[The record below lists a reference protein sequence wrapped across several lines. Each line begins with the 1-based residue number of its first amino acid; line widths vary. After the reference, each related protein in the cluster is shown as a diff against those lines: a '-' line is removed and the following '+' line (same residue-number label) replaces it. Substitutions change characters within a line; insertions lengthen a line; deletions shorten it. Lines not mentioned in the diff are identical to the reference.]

1 MKHTIGSQ
9 VVLVDDTNKTVH
21 TIVSNPSNVVGLSNG
36 KFYLGREVRA
46 ITHGELINNILNIG
60 DRFYFFKNMKD
71 SDSIAV
77 GYKGVVGGF
86 WNGEIIGEDDA
97 IFLTTEV
104 KPLITRRAVFGES
117 VQVHI

>member
-9 VVLVDDTNKTVH
+9 VVLVDGENKTVH
-21 TIVSNPSNVVGLSNG
+21 TVISNPANVVGLSNG

-46 ITHGELINNILNIG
+46 ITHGLNIG

-86 WNGEIIGEDDA
+86 WNGEIVSEDDA

-104 KPLITRRAVFGES
+104 KPLIIRRAVFGGN
-117 VQVHI
+117 V

>member
-21 TIVSNPSNVVGLSNG
+21 TVVSNPSNVVGLSNG

-46 ITHGELINNILNIG
+46 ITHGELISNILNIG

-71 SDSIAV
+71 SDSISV

-86 WNGEIIGEDDA
+86 WNGEIVSEDDA
-97 IFLTTEV
+97 IFLITEV
-104 KPLITRRAVFGES
+104 KPLITRRAVFGEN
-117 VQVHI
+117 I